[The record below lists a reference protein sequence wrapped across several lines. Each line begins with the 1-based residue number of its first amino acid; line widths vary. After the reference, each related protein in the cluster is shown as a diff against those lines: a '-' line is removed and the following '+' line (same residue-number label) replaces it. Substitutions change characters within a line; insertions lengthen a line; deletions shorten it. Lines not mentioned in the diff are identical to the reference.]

1 MGGRVGCA
9 EALEREE
16 VFFVTLVFPC
26 VSMIPVVL
34 GGRERGT
41 CVEEGNMHGRGDMRG
56 REWTCIAIDGR
67 TEERKDRKKAR
78 WIFYYTL
85 VFTAS

>member
-1 MGGRVGCA
+1 MSGRVGCA

-16 VFFVTLVFPC
+16 VFFVTLVFLC
-26 VSMIPVVL
+26 VSMIVL

-67 TEERKDRKKAR
+67 MEG
-78 WIFYYTL
+78 
-85 VFTAS
+85 